1 MENPQNDTRSADD
14 TVKEMAGALEAPN
27 KEDPVTVRPFEAVP
41 HDLKSTRKAT
51 KKIVKKKAR
60 AAEYKN
66 KKQNTPR
73 TPGLIKRTF
82 ASARLNVNMHS
93 GPKGK
98 KKGQGGKGGRGVSPS
113 HKDEEEGM
121 SMLSIGLLVGLL
133 GVGGFYLMKK

>member
-1 MENPQNDTRSADD
+1 MDNPQNDTRSADD
-14 TVKEMAGALEAPN
+14 TIKEMAGALEAPH
-27 KEDPVTVRPFEAVP
+27 KEDAVSVRPFEAVP

-93 GPKGK
+93 GRKGGK
-98 KKGQGGKGGRGVSPS
+98 AKKGGRAPPS
-113 HKDEEEGM
+113 KDEEEGM